1 MSNQYKPDP
10 ATRERHKKIVMLLKK
25 GYSVKEVCLEV
36 SITPKR
42 VYAVA
47 ERASV
52 YTNPMVH
59 HQSDDENTICRM
71 AHAGLSISQISKYM
85 EREPKAITR
94 VLDRIKK
101 DPVMNKTKER
111 YGEFEA

>member
-1 MSNQYKPDP
+1 
-10 ATRERHKKIVMLLKK
+10 
-25 GYSVKEVCLEV
+25 
-36 SITPKR
+36 
-42 VYAVA
+42 
-47 ERASV
+47 
-52 YTNPMVH
+52 
-59 HQSDDENTICRM
+59 M